1 MGETGSFN
9 NPVMLEAH
17 GAPIME
23 EKDRPRSLPMKQI
36 YVVED
41 EKDIVE
47 LLQYNL
53 EKEGYR
59 VLSSLDGAE
68 ALKRIP
74 EKSPDLILLD
84 LMLPGTDGLTVC
96 RTLKNN
102 PKTAHIPVVMLTAKG
117 EESDKVVGLELGA
130 DDYITKPFSVKELM
144 ARVKAVLRR
153 FEKAGEGSPVQKFR
167 DLALDR
173 SGHHVTLKGKALDL
187 TAKEFELL
195 DYLLTHPGRVL
206 TRDVLLNNVWGYDY
220 FGTTRT
226 VDVHVRRL
234 REKLGPYSEFLQ
246 TVKGYGY
253 QFQEGE

>member
-1 MGETGSFN
+1 
-9 NPVMLEAH
+9 
-17 GAPIME
+17 ME
-23 EKDRPRSLPMKQI
+23 SGMKQI
-36 YVVED
+36 YIVED
-41 EKDIVE
+41 EKDIVD

-59 VLSSLDGAE
+59 VLSSLDGSE

-74 EKSPDLILLD
+74 EKTPDLILLD

-153 FEKAGEGSPVQKFR
+153 FEKAGEGSPVQKFK
-167 DLALDR
+167 DLTLDR
-173 SGHHVTLKGKALDL
+173 SRHHVEMKGKVLDL

-195 DYLLTHPGRVL
+195 DYFLTHADRVL

-234 REKLGPYSEFLQ
+234 REKLGPYSEYLQ

>member
-1 MGETGSFN
+1 MLKGEGT
-9 NPVMLEAH
+9 
-17 GAPIME
+17 PIIKANECRME
-23 EKDRPRSLPMKQI
+23 KIMKQI

-41 EKDIVE
+41 EKDIVD

-59 VLSSLDGAE
+59 VLFSLDGSE

-74 EKSPDLILLD
+74 EKTPDLILLD

-153 FEKAGEGSPVQKFR
+153 FEKAGEGSPIQKFK
-167 DLALDR
+167 DLTLDR
-173 SGHHVTLKGKALDL
+173 SRHHVEMKGKVLDL

-195 DYLLTHPGRVL
+195 DYFLTHADRVL

-234 REKLGPYSEFLQ
+234 REKLGPYSEYLQ

>member
-1 MGETGSFN
+1 
-9 NPVMLEAH
+9 
-17 GAPIME
+17 ME
-23 EKDRPRSLPMKQI
+23 KIMKQI

-41 EKDIVE
+41 EKDIVD

-59 VLSSLDGAE
+59 VLFSLDGSE

-74 EKSPDLILLD
+74 EKTPDLILLD

-153 FEKAGEGSPVQKFR
+153 FEKAGEGSPIQKFK
-167 DLALDR
+167 DLTLDR
-173 SGHHVTLKGKALDL
+173 SRHHVEMKGKVLDL

-195 DYLLTHPGRVL
+195 DYFLTHADRVL

-234 REKLGPYSEFLQ
+234 REKLGPYSEYLQ

>member
-1 MGETGSFN
+1 
-9 NPVMLEAH
+9 
-17 GAPIME
+17 
-23 EKDRPRSLPMKQI
+23 MKQI

-167 DLALDR
+167 DLSLDR

-195 DYLLTHPGRVL
+195 DYFLTHPGRVL

>member
-1 MGETGSFN
+1 
-9 NPVMLEAH
+9 
-17 GAPIME
+17 ME
-23 EKDRPRSLPMKQI
+23 PGMKQI
-36 YVVED
+36 YIVED
-41 EKDIVE
+41 EKDIVD

-59 VLSSLDGAE
+59 VLSSLDGVE

-84 LMLPGTDGLTVC
+84 LMLPGADGLTIC
-96 RTLKNN
+96 RTIKGD

-117 EESDKVVGLELGA
+117 AESDKIVGLELGA

-153 FEKAGEGSPVQKFR
+153 FEKAGEGSPLQKFR
-167 DLALDR
+167 DLTLDR
-173 SGHHVTLKGKALDL
+173 TSHKVTLKNKALEL

-195 DYLLTHPGRVL
+195 DYFLTHPGRVL
-206 TRDVLLNNVWGYDY
+206 SRDVLLNNVWGYDY

-234 REKLGPYSEFLQ
+234 REKLGPYSDFLQ

>member
-1 MGETGSFN
+1 MG
-9 NPVMLEAH
+9 
-17 GAPIME
+17 
-23 EKDRPRSLPMKQI
+23 MKQI

-41 EKDIVE
+41 EKDLVE

-74 EKSPDLILLD
+74 EKTPDLILLD
-84 LMLPGTDGLTVC
+84 LMLPGVDGLTIC
-96 RTLKNN
+96 KKLKSD
-102 PKTAHIPVVMLTAKG
+102 PKTAHIPIVMLTAKA

-130 DDYITKPFSVKELM
+130 DDYVAKPFSVKELM

-153 FEKAGEGSPVQKFR
+153 FEKAGEGSPVQKFKG
-167 DLALDR
+167 LTLDR
-173 SGHHVTLKGKALDL
+173 TRHVVLLKDKSLEL

-206 TRDVLLNNVWGYDY
+206 SRDVLLNNVWGYDY

-226 VDVHVRRL
+226 VDVHIRRL
-234 REKLGPYSEFLQ
+234 REKLGGYAEYLK

-253 QFQEGE
+253 QFEEGE

>member
-1 MGETGSFN
+1 
-9 NPVMLEAH
+9 
-17 GAPIME
+17 
-23 EKDRPRSLPMKQI
+23 MKQI
-36 YVVED
+36 YIVED
-41 EKDIVE
+41 EKDIVD

-59 VLSSLDGAE
+59 VLSSNDGSE

-96 RTLKNN
+96 RTLKGD
-102 PKTAHIPVVMLTAKG
+102 PKTARIPVVMLTAKG

-130 DDYITKPFSVKELM
+130 DDYITKPFSIKELM

-153 FEKAGEGSPVQKFR
+153 FEKAGEGNPVQKFK
-167 DLALDR
+167 DLTLDR
-173 SGHHVTLKGKALDL
+173 GRHVVALQGKALDL

-234 REKLGPYSEFLQ
+234 REKLGPYAEFLQ

>member
-1 MGETGSFN
+1 
-9 NPVMLEAH
+9 
-17 GAPIME
+17 
-23 EKDRPRSLPMKQI
+23 MKQI

-41 EKDIVE
+41 EKDIVD

-59 VLSSLDGAE
+59 VLSSLDGSE

-74 EKSPDLILLD
+74 EKTPDLILLD

-130 DDYITKPFSVKELM
+130 DDYITKPYSVKELM

-153 FEKAGEGSPVQKFR
+153 FEKAGEGSPTQKFK
-167 DLALDR
+167 DLTLDR
-173 SGHHVTLKGKALDL
+173 PRHHVDLKGKALEL

-195 DYLLTHPGRVL
+195 DYFLTHTDRVL

-234 REKLGPYSEFLQ
+234 REKLGPYSDYLQ

>member
-1 MGETGSFN
+1 
-9 NPVMLEAH
+9 
-17 GAPIME
+17 
-23 EKDRPRSLPMKQI
+23 MKQI

-41 EKDIVE
+41 EKDLVE
-47 LLQYNL
+47 LLTYNL

-84 LMLPGTDGLTVC
+84 LMLPGVDGLTIC
-96 RTLKNN
+96 KTLKAD
-102 PKTAHIPVVMLTAKG
+102 PKTAHIPIVMLTAKG

-130 DDYITKPFSVKELM
+130 DDYMTKPFSVRELV
-144 ARVKAVLRR
+144 ARLKAVLRR
-153 FEKAGEGSPVQKFR
+153 FEKAGEGESRQRFK
-167 DLALDR
+167 DLELDR
-173 SGHHVTLKGKALDL
+173 AKHQVVLKGKALEL

-195 DYLLTHPGRVL
+195 DYLLTHAGRVL
-206 TRDVLLNNVWGYDY
+206 SRDVLLNNVWGYDY

-234 REKLGPYSEFLQ
+234 REKLGPYAKHVK

-253 QFQEGE
+253 QFEGAL

>member
-1 MGETGSFN
+1 MG
-9 NPVMLEAH
+9 VKL
-17 GAPIME
+17 
-23 EKDRPRSLPMKQI
+23 MKQI

-41 EKDIVE
+41 EKDLVE
-47 LLQYNL
+47 LLTYNL

-84 LMLPGTDGLTVC
+84 LMLPGVDGLTIC
-96 RTLKNN
+96 KTLKAD
-102 PKTAHIPVVMLTAKG
+102 PKTAHIPIVMLTAKG

-130 DDYITKPFSVKELM
+130 DDYMTKPFSVRELV
-144 ARVKAVLRR
+144 ARLKAVLRR
-153 FEKAGEGSPVQKFR
+153 FEKAGEGESRQRFK
-167 DLALDR
+167 DLELDR
-173 SGHHVTLKGKALDL
+173 AKHQVVLKGKALEL

-195 DYLLTHPGRVL
+195 DYLLTHAGRVL
-206 TRDVLLNNVWGYDY
+206 SRDVLLNNVWGYDY

-234 REKLGPYSEFLQ
+234 REKLGPYAKHVK

-253 QFQEGE
+253 QFEGAL